1 MNISHHKAVT
11 LNYTLSDD
19 AGVILDTSKGRE
31 PLTYIHGT
39 NGLIPGF
46 ESALDGRSPEDSF
59 SFSLAPKDGYGEYNK
74 SLIFSL
80 PRERFAEIDD
90 LREGLQF
97 AVNGPQGAMVM
108 TVTSVGEKDVTL
120 DGNHPLAG
128 STLHFEVEVL
138 DVRDATPEE
147 IEESL
152 NNRGCGCAESPDD
165 GCGCGCSTP
174 SPEDSGC
181 RGCSGQ

>member
-1 MNISHHKAVT
+1 MKVSHHKAVT

-19 AGVILDTSKGRE
+19 AGEILDTSNGRD

-46 ESALDGRSPEDSF
+46 ESALDGRSANDTF
-59 SFSLAPKDGYGEYNK
+59 SFTLEPKDGYGEYNK
-74 SLIFSL
+74 SLIFTL
-80 PRERFAEIDD
+80 PRERFEGIDD

-108 TVTSVGEKDVTL
+108 TVATVGDKEVTL

-128 STLHFEVEVL
+128 STLHFQVEVL
-138 DVRDATPEE
+138 EVRDATAEE

-152 NNRGCGCAESPDD
+152 NNKGCGCAEGPDD
-165 GCGCGCSTP
+165 GCGCGCSTTT
-174 SPEDSGC
+174 PEDSGC
-181 RGCSGQ
+181 AGCSK